1 MKHELQR
8 IISGKSQVRNGT
20 VIQTT
25 TCYLKRSQRTSKLV
39 KESKFRKK
47 QEESDGKEKIQKST
61 LTIFVY

>member
-1 MKHELQR
+1 
-8 IISGKSQVRNGT
+8 
-20 VIQTT
+20 
-25 TCYLKRSQRTSKLV
+25 LV